1 MNLDRFPLPEEPWS
15 GDPGHCRERDFDAS
29 EPWKDPDLP
38 EGRRFGKLRAA
49 DARAERMVDSGIMP
63 AAVVDDVARE
73 IGVVDAD

>member
-15 GDPGHCRERDFDAS
+15 GDPGHCRERDFDDS
-29 EPWKDPDLP
+29 EPWKESERWGEMLGKFN
-38 EGRRFGKLRAA
+38 EGRDL
-49 DARAERMVDSGIMP
+49 VDCGITP